1 MNYVKGLRNMECS
14 EFKDI
19 FMRILNRHAPIKRR
33 YIRANNAPFMNKSLS
48 KAIMVASKL
57 RNKFLKLKTSESR
70 EAYNKQRNY
79 CVTLLRESKK
89 NFDENLNPNIISDN
103 MKFWKHVKPFFSD
116 KSPKSSTITI
126 MEDDEVITDSAKCAE
141 VMNNFFSDDVSK
153 LDIDRNLHTNSA
165 SGLNES
171 VTIAI
176 EKYKNHP
183 SILKLNE
190 NGFTHANFSFQ
201 PISNKNMQMV
211 ITNMDSSK
219 AYQTDNIP
227 PKILKQ
233 NDDICSVILS
243 SDLNRCIENGKFPNN
258 LKNAYIT
265 PTFKKGDRLL
275 KSNYRPVSILPA
287 LSKIYEKLL
296 YQQIYEYF
304 NCIFSKYLCGFRK
317 GHSTQHCL
325 LFILDRLKKALD
337 KGLCTGILLTDLS
350 KAFDSISYD
359 LLIAKLNAYGF
370 SNTSLNVIN
379 DYLKGR
385 KQRTKIGDS
394 FSTWRE
400 IIYGFHKAQS

>member
-1 MNYVKGLRNMECS
+1 
-14 EFKDI
+14 
-19 FMRILNRHAPIKRR
+19 
-33 YIRANNAPFMNKSLS
+33 
-48 KAIMVASKL
+48 
-57 RNKFLKLKTSESR
+57 
-70 EAYNKQRNY
+70 
-79 CVTLLRESKK
+79 
-89 NFDENLNPNIISDN
+89 
-103 MKFWKHVKPFFSD
+103 
-116 KSPKSSTITI
+116 
-126 MEDDEVITDSAKCAE
+126 MEDDEVISDSAKCAE
-141 VMNNFFSDDVSK
+141 VMNNFFSDAVSM

-275 KSNYRPVSILPA
+275 KSNYRPVSILPT

-317 GHSTQHCL
+317 EHSTQHCL
-325 LFILDRLKKALD
+325 LFMLDRLKKALD
-337 KGLCTGILLTDLS
+337 KGL
-350 KAFDSISYD
+350 
-359 LLIAKLNAYGF
+359 AY
-370 SNTSLNVIN
+370 
-379 DYLKGR
+379 Y
-385 KQRTKIGDS
+385 
-394 FSTWRE
+394 
-400 IIYGFHKAQS
+400 

>member
-1 MNYVKGLRNMECS
+1 MKSKFQKQLPKVLIYRNYKSFKNEHFRGDLFYELCKEELRNMECS
-14 EFKDI
+14 EFEDI
-19 FMRILNRHAPIKRR
+19 FMRILNRHAPIKRS

-48 KAIMVASKL
+48 KAIMVRSKL

-126 MEDDEVITDSAKCAE
+126 MEDDEVISDSAKCAE
-141 VMNNFFSDDVSK
+141 VMNNFFSDAVSK
-153 LDIDRNLHTNSA
+153 LDIDSYLHTNSA

-219 AYQTDNIP
+219 ANQTDNIP
-227 PKILKQ
+227 PKI
-233 NDDICSVILS
+233 
-243 SDLNRCIENGKFPNN
+243 
-258 LKNAYIT
+258 
-265 PTFKKGDRLL
+265 
-275 KSNYRPVSILPA
+275 
-287 LSKIYEKLL
+287 
-296 YQQIYEYF
+296 
-304 NCIFSKYLCGFRK
+304 
-317 GHSTQHCL
+317 
-325 LFILDRLKKALD
+325 
-337 KGLCTGILLTDLS
+337 
-350 KAFDSISYD
+350 
-359 LLIAKLNAYGF
+359 
-370 SNTSLNVIN
+370 
-379 DYLKGR
+379 
-385 KQRTKIGDS
+385 
-394 FSTWRE
+394 
-400 IIYGFHKAQS
+400 